1 MHANGYLLHFETRL
15 TLGHVSAARY
25 TLAMSVAKHPFR
37 LDDRVVWV
45 TGSSRGLGRNIAET
59 LAAAGAKTVV
69 NCFANREAG
78 ESVVA
83 GIRAAGGD
91 AMLVAGN
98 VMDEAEVNR
107 MAGEI
112 EAGFGRVDIIV
123 ANATPFQP
131 MKKLEDYTWEDH
143 QSMVDAFIKSPFLL
157 AKRLLPGM
165 KERRSG
171 RIINITSEV
180 YHAGMPEFSA
190 YVAAKGGQIGW
201 SRSMANELAPY
212 GITVNTVAPGW
223 IPVERHDDVPE
234 SDKASYL
241 STVPMGR
248 WGTPRDVAHAVTY
261 FAADEAAFVTGQT
274 LIING
279 GRTLW

>member
-1 MHANGYLLHFETRL
+1 
-15 TLGHVSAARY
+15 
-25 TLAMSVAKHPFR
+25 MSVVKNPFR
-37 LDDRVVWV
+37 LDGRVAWV
-45 TGSSRGLGRNIAET
+45 TGSSRGLGRIIAET
-59 LAAAGAKTVV
+59 LAAAGAKVVV
-69 NCFANREAG
+69 NCFASHEAG
-78 ESVVA
+78 EAVVA

-91 AMLVAGN
+91 AMLVAGD

-112 EAGFGRVDIIV
+112 ESHFGPVDIVV

-131 MKKLEDYTWEDH
+131 MKKLEDYTWEEH

-157 AKRLLPGM
+157 AKRLIPRM
-165 KERRSG
+165 KERQSG

-180 YHAGMPEFSA
+180 FHAGVPEFSA

-201 SRSMANELAPY
+201 SRSMANELAPH

-234 SDKASYL
+234 KAKASYL
-241 STVPMGR
+241 STIPVGR
-248 WGTPRDVAHAVTY
+248 WGKPADIANAVTF
-261 FAADEAAFVTGQT
+261 FAADESSFLTGQT
-274 LIING
+274 LIVNG